1 MTRSQQLTRRNF
13 FNMNWMGLSKCIW
26 KTSKIMALHNT
37 RLLAKHCQDFSTRP
51 FTEEPNR
58 AWFQH
63 KNIIIFSTL
72 SHFKFFMLKSL
83 SLIWE
88 RSYFPSNRLYKKRK
102 KKHIHHTVLQR
113 KTANMI
119 MGFSFTC
126 SWHCLITTKTGQRY
140 TKRHVQA
147 YKLHAFIKL
156 NKV

>member
-1 MTRSQQLTRRNF
+1 MARSQQLTRRNF

-26 KTSKIMALHNT
+26 KTSKIMALHNS

-63 KNIIIFSTL
+63 KNIMIFSTL

-102 KKHIHHTVLQR
+102 KETHPSYCFTKENSKYDHGIFIYMFLAMFNNYQNRTKVHQKTCASLQATCIY
-113 KTANMI
+113 KT
-119 MGFSFTC
+119 
-126 SWHCLITTKTGQRY
+126 K
-140 TKRHVQA
+140 
-147 YKLHAFIKL
+147 
-156 NKV
+156 

>member
-88 RSYFPSNRLYKKRK
+88 RRVICPLIAYIKKEKRNTSIILFYKGKQQIWSWDF
-102 KKHIHHTVLQR
+102 HLQVPG
-113 KTANMI
+113 N
-119 MGFSFTC
+119 
-126 SWHCLITTKTGQRY
+126 
-140 TKRHVQA
+140 V
-147 YKLHAFIKL
+147 
-156 NKV
+156 